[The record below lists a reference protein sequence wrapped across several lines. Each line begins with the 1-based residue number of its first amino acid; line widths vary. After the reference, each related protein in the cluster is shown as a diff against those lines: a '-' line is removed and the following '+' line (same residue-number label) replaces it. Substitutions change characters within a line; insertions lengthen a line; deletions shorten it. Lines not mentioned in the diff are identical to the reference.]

1 MPSKTQRKGARSEEL
16 AETLLRKLGYQIIG
30 RNWRCGHVEIDRIAW
45 DGETLV
51 FVEVRSRRTSKNGT
65 PQESIGRR
73 KRRLLE
79 KAAALYLQG
88 VAIEPS
94 PAIRFDVVCLVDGE
108 CELIKDAFDVF
119 ELPRQSSIWVI

>member
-30 RNWRCGHVEIDRIAW
+30 RNWRGKHLEIDRIAW

-51 FVEVRSRRTSKNGT
+51 FVEVRSRRTTKNGT
-65 PQESIGRR
+65 PQESISFR
-73 KRRLLE
+73 KRRLLQ

-88 VAIEPS
+88 LAMEPS
-94 PAIRFDVVCLVDGE
+94 PAIRFDVVCLVNDQ
-108 CELIKDAFDVF
+108 CELIKDAFDVEEF
-119 ELPRQSSIWVI
+119 SRQSSIWVI